1 MKRLHLICNAH
12 LDPLWMWDSDEGLA
26 SALATF
32 RSAVQLAG
40 EYDYIF
46 CHNESLLYE
55 WVERYEPKVFAEI
68 QRLVKEGKWHIMGG
82 WYLQPDCHAPSGESF
97 VRQIRKGNRYFEEK
111 FGVKPTSAINFDSFG
126 HSRGLVQILDKCGY
140 DSYLFCR
147 PMPNLKELPD
157 DQFTW
162 VGYDGS
168 TIKCCR
174 IGDDFMYT
182 TDLSQAKA
190 FIPMKAKCWLDHETG
205 VALWGVGNHGGGPSR
220 IDLRDVNEMIANTK
234 EYEILHS
241 TPEQF
246 FAEVHPTQTVEEPLF
261 CLVGCYSSM
270 SSIKQ
275 KHIELENA
283 LYATEKLCSVAKLN
297 GADCW
302 DQKAF
307 DKAEEAMLFLEFHDT
322 MGGTIT
328 SQGEK
333 SVLAQAGGGLYELA
347 ELRNHAFFA
356 LIEDEPSAGVGVYP
370 LFVYNPSPYNRETVV
385 EVETLIL
392 SAIASDEKQYKVT
405 LKRDGAEVPCQVIK
419 ELSNINYDRRK
430 RVAFKAELPATGI
443 ARFDLTVEVIEKEK
457 KAEHVGDI
465 VFEDSCK
472 KVVISKETGLIESYI
487 VDGKEYVSGKAFC
500 PELYEDNADPW
511 GWTFDAIGKNP
522 VQAVLDDCK
531 SGMFGGLENVHVIED
546 GDILTE
552 VESFFKAGD
561 SRIRLSYKLYRDLPY
576 IDVHAD
582 VYWNE
587 REKTLKLAIPT
598 AVEGSFACQSAYG
611 VDIFPQNGFEYPTH
625 RFISMRDGEKAVS
638 VFNNCIGAASA
649 KEGTLYMTLL
659 RGIVYCA
666 HPIDDR
672 KLIRDD
678 RTVPFAEQGK
688 HEFNFR
694 FGVHDTAVSDNLA
707 QEFCEP
713 VYALNA
719 FPAGTGKKVPAAVR
733 LSNQSVTLTAMYYE
747 DGSYVMRL
755 FNDNDTKEICE
766 VLVGDDKTVIEIGAY
781 EIYTMKYTDGKF
793 EKQEKIVS

>member
-12 LDPLWMWDSDEGLA
+12 LDPLWMWDGDEGLA

-55 WVERYEPKVFAEI
+55 WVEQYEPHTFAEI

-97 VRQIRKGNRYFEEK
+97 VRQIRKGQRYFEEK
-111 FGVKPTSAINFDSFG
+111 FGVRPTTAINFDSFG
-126 HSRGLVQILDKCGY
+126 HSRGLVQIMDKCGY

-157 DQFTW
+157 DQFNW
-162 VGYDGS
+162 IGYDGS
-168 TIKCCR
+168 VIKCCR

-182 TDLSQAKA
+182 TDLAQAKT
-190 FIPMKAKCWLDHETG
+190 FIPMKAKCWMEHETG

-220 IDLRDVNEMIANTK
+220 IDLRDVGELIANTK
-234 EYEILHS
+234 EYEIVHS
-241 TPEQF
+241 TPEKF
-246 FAEVHPTQTVEEPLF
+246 FSEVHPNCEVKEPLF

-283 LYATEKLCSVAKLN
+283 LYMTEKLCSVAKLN

-307 DKAEEAMLFLEFHDT
+307 DKAEEAMLYLEFHDT

-333 SVLAQAGGGLYELA
+333 SMLHQAGGALYELS
-347 ELRNHAFFA
+347 ELRNKAFFS
-356 LIEDEPSAGVGVYP
+356 LIADEKWGPVGTYP
-370 LFVYNPSPYNRETVV
+370 LFVYNPSAYEREAVV
-385 EVETLIL
+385 EVELLLLTPIS
-392 SAIASDEKQYKVT
+392 SAGDKQYTVT
-405 LKRDGAEVPCQVIK
+405 LKRDGEVVPCQVIK

-430 RVAFKAELPATGI
+430 RVAFKAVLPATGT
-443 ARFDLTVEVIEKEK
+443 ARFDLTVEITPKESLSK
-457 KAEHVGDI
+457 HEGDI
-465 VFEDSCK
+465 VFEDSLK
-472 KVVISKETGLIESYI
+472 KVVISKKTGLIESY
-487 VDGKEYVSGKAFC
+487 VADGKEYVSGGAFC

-522 VQAVLDDCK
+522 VKAVLDDCK

-546 GDILTE
+546 GEILTE
-552 VESFFKAGD
+552 VESFFCLGD
-561 SRIRLSYKLYRDLPY
+561 SKMRMSYKLYRDLPY
-576 IDVHAD
+576 VDVHAE
-582 VYWNE
+582 VYWSE

-598 AVEGSFACQSAYG
+598 TVDGAFACQSAYG

-649 KEGTLYMTLL
+649 KDNTLSMTLL
-659 RGIVYCA
+659 RGFVYCA
-666 HPIDDR
+666 HPTDA
-672 KLIRDD
+672 KPLIRDD
-678 RTVPFAEQGK
+678 RSVPFGEQGR

-694 FGVHDTAVSDNLA
+694 FGVHDVAVSDTLA

-713 VYALNA
+713 IYAVNA
-719 FPAGTGKKVPAAVR
+719 FPAGSGEKTYAAVH
-733 LSNQSVTLTAMYYE
+733 LSNQAVTLVAMYYE
-747 DGSYVMRL
+747 NDGYVMRL
-755 FNDNDTKEICE
+755 FNDNDTVQTCE
-766 VLVGDDKTVIEIGAY
+766 VCVGDDRIEVALGAY
-781 EIYTMKYTDGKF
+781 EIYTMRYEGGTF
-793 EKQEKIVS
+793 VKQDRLV

>member
-12 LDPLWMWDSDEGLA
+12 LDPLWMWDGDEGLA
-26 SALATF
+26 SALSTF
-32 RSAVQLAG
+32 RSAVQLAD

-55 WVERYEPKVFAEI
+55 WVEQYEPHTFARI
-68 QRLVKEGKWHIMGG
+68 QELVKEGKWHIMGG

-97 VRQIRKGNRYFEEK
+97 VRQIRKGLRYFEGK
-111 FGVKPTSAINFDSFG
+111 FGVRPTTAINFDSFG
-126 HSRGLVQILDKCGY
+126 HSRGLVQILDKYGY

-147 PMPNLKELPD
+147 PMPDLKELPD
-157 DQFTW
+157 NQFNW

-168 TIKCCR
+168 VIKCCR

-182 TDLSQAKA
+182 TDLAQAKN
-190 FIPMKAKCWLDHETG
+190 FIPKKAQCWMEHETG

-220 IDLRDVNEMIANTK
+220 IDLRDVGELIASTK
-234 EYEILHS
+234 EYEIVHS

-246 FAEVHPTQTVEEPLF
+246 FSEVHPKCEVKEPLF

-283 LYATEKLCSVAKLN
+283 LYMTEKLCSVAKLN

-307 DKAEEAMLFLEFHDT
+307 DKAEQAMLYLEFHDT

-333 SVLAQAGGGLYELA
+333 SMLAQAGGAIYELS
-347 ELRNHAFFA
+347 ELRNKAFFS
-356 LIEDEPSAGVGVYP
+356 LIEDETWAGAGTYP
-370 LFVYNPSPYNRETVV
+370 LFVYNPSPYKRETVV
-385 EVETLIL
+385 EVELLIL
-392 SAIASDEKQYKVT
+392 NAIVSDTEQYAVT
-405 LKRDGAEVPCQVIK
+405 LKHKGESIPCQVIK

-430 RVAFKAELPATGI
+430 RVAFKTVLPATAT
-443 ARFDLTVEVIEKEK
+443 ARFDLTVEIVP
-457 KAEHVGDI
+457 KAMQEAHDGDI
-465 VFEDSCK
+465 IFEDNCK
-472 KVVISKETGLIESYI
+472 RVVISKKTGLIESYI
-487 VDGKEYVSGKAFC
+487 VEGKEYVSGGAFC

-511 GWTFDAIGKNP
+511 GFTFDAIGKNP
-522 VQAVLDDCK
+522 VKAVLDGCK
-531 SGMFGGLENVHVIED
+531 DGMFGGIENVHVIED

-552 VESFFKAGD
+552 VESFFKFGD
-561 SRIRLSYKLYRDLPY
+561 SKLRMSYKLYRDLPY
-576 IDVHAD
+576 IDVHTE

-598 AVEGSFACQSAYG
+598 AVDGAFVCQSAYG
-611 VDIFPQNGFEYPTH
+611 VDTFSQNGFEYPTH

-649 KEGTLYMTLL
+649 KDNTLYMTLL

-666 HPIDDR
+666 HPIGDR

-678 RTVPFAEQGK
+678 RSVPFAEQGR

-694 FGVHDTAVSDNLA
+694 FGVHDVAMSDTLA
-707 QEFCEP
+707 QEFNEP
-713 VYALNA
+713 VYAVNA
-719 FPAGTGKKVPAAVR
+719 FPAGSGEKTYMAVH
-733 LSNQSVTLTAMYYE
+733 LSNQAVTLNAMYYE
-747 DGSYVMRL
+747 NNGYVLRL
-755 FNDNDTKEICE
+755 FNDNDTTQTCE
-766 VLVGDDKTVIEIGAY
+766 VRIGDDRVTALIGAY
-781 EIYTMKYTDGKF
+781 EIYTMRYEDRAFT
-793 EKQEKIVS
+793 KQEKIL

>member
-12 LDPLWMWDSDEGLA
+12 LDPLWMWDGDEGLA
-26 SALATF
+26 SALSTF
-32 RSAVQLAG
+32 RSAVQLAS

-46 CHNESLLYE
+46 CHNESLLYQ
-55 WVERYEPKVFAEI
+55 WVEQYEPNVFAEI

-97 VRQIRKGNRYFEEK
+97 VRQIRKGQRYFEEK

-157 DQFTW
+157 DQFNW

-168 TIKCCR
+168 KIKCCR

-182 TDLSQAKA
+182 TDLAQAKT
-190 FIPMKAKCWLDHETG
+190 FIPKKAQCWLDHDTG

-220 IDLRDVNEMIANTK
+220 IDLRDVNEMIQNSQD
-234 EYEILHS
+234 YEILHS
-241 TPEQF
+241 TPEKF
-246 FAEVHPTQTVEEPLF
+246 FSEVHPNCEVEEPLF

-283 LYATEKLCSVAKLN
+283 LYMTEKLCSVAKLN

-302 DQKAF
+302 DEKAF
-307 DKAEEAMLFLEFHDT
+307 AKAEEAMLYLEFHDT

-333 SVLAQAGGGLYELA
+333 SMLAQAGGALYELS
-347 ELRNHAFFA
+347 ELRNKAFFS
-356 LIEDEPSAGVGVYP
+356 LIADEKWGPVGTYP
-370 LFVYNPSPYNRETVV
+370 LFVYNPSPYNREAVV
-385 EVETLIL
+385 EVELLIL
-392 SAIASDEKQYKVT
+392 SAIASDTEQYTVT
-405 LKRDGAEVPCQVIK
+405 LKRDGKVVPCQVIK

-430 RVAFKAELPATGI
+430 RVVFKAELPATGT
-443 ARFDLTVEVIEKEK
+443 ARFDLTVEITPKVTIPTYT
-457 KAEHVGDI
+457 GDI
-465 VFEDSCK
+465 VFEDACK
-472 KVVISKETGLIESYI
+472 KVVIGKKTGLIESFM
-487 VDGKEYVSGKAFC
+487 VDGKEYVSGGAFC

-511 GWTFDAIGKNP
+511 GWTFDVIGKNP
-522 VQAVLDDCK
+522 VKAVLDDCK
-531 SGMFGGLENVHVIED
+531 DGIFGGLENVHVIED

-552 VESFFKAGD
+552 VESFFCMGD
-561 SRIRLSYKLYRDLPY
+561 SKLRLSYKLYRDLPY
-576 IDVHAD
+576 MDVHAD
-582 VYWNE
+582 VFWSE

-598 AVEGSFACQSAYG
+598 TVNGDFACQSAYG

-625 RFISMRDGEKAVS
+625 RFISMRDGDRAVS
-638 VFNNCIGAASA
+638 VFNNCIGATSA
-649 KEGTLYMTLL
+649 KDRTMYMTLM
-659 RGIVYCA
+659 RGIAYCA

-672 KLIRDD
+672 QLIRDD
-678 RTVPFAEQGK
+678 RYIPFAEQGK

-694 FGVHDTAVSDNLA
+694 FGVHDVAVTDTLA

-713 VYALNA
+713 VYAVNA
-719 FPAGTGKKVPAAVR
+719 FPAGSGEKTYAQVR
-733 LSNQSVTLTAMYYE
+733 LSNQAVTLTAMYYE
-747 DGSYVMRL
+747 DGGYVVRM
-755 FNDNDTKEICE
+755 FNDNDTPQVCE
-766 VLVGDDKTVIEIGAY
+766 VRIGDDSTTIQLGKY
-781 EIYTMKYTDGKF
+781 EIYTMRYEDGAF
-793 EKQEKIVS
+793 EKQDRMV